1 MRSPQIFFAIAL
13 MMASLAIWT
22 SVVPA
27 QPAPSPTSQ
36 PADLPTAHVD
46 HAGLLKLSWQL
57 VVEPTA
63 TGDSTVFDAI
73 DRLHAMVVHH
83 IDLVEGQ
90 PISPENKD
98 VIVDLNLSSD
108 QAAALLAKVKS
119 VHMDF
124 VTLSVTDEM
133 STEAQCRKAMDL
145 AKKLKVK
152 RIVCQPTGD
161 ALPLL
166 DRLTA
171 EFHVGIS
178 IVNRADAGPY
188 KDPAAILAA
197 LQGHSPLVGA
207 CADIAEFRRAGIVP
221 LEAVQKLSGHLLD
234 VRLSDVDAQG
244 AVVGI
249 GSGTVDAAAIL
260 KEIKGQKF
268 KGAVTLGPANS
279 VRSIAPFIESLNVF
293 SDMVEKLAGG

>member
-1 MRSPQIFFAIAL
+1 MQNARRMRLVLAPRRPLQICIAL
-13 MMASLAIWT
+13 IGLSFILQSHPLIAT
-22 SVVPA
+22 A
-27 QPAPSPTSQ
+27 QPVPSPTFQ

-57 VVEPTA
+57 LVEPTA
-63 TGDSTVFDAI
+63 TGDSTVFEAI

-98 VIVDLNLSSD
+98 SIIDLNLSSD

-133 STEAQCRKAMDL
+133 STESQCRKALDL
-145 AKKLKVK
+145 AKQLKVK

-171 EFHVGIS
+171 EYHIGIS

-197 LQGHSPLVGA
+197 LQGHTPLVGA
-207 CADIAEFRRAGIVP
+207 CADIAEFHRAGIVP
-221 LEAVQKLSGHLLD
+221 LEAVQKLSGHLCD
-234 VRLSDVDAQG
+234 CPMSMPKARLSA
-244 AVVGI
+244 
-249 GSGTVDAAAIL
+249 
-260 KEIKGQKF
+260 
-268 KGAVTLGPANS
+268 
-279 VRSIAPFIESLNVF
+279 
-293 SDMVEKLAGG
+293 SDREPSTRPRF